1 MRFRYGAIQRLR
13 RLRLRSRGPPFLYSV
28 LHRTWVAYGYAVIHP
43 QCHICSKV
51 RSAISASALML
62 VLSFLVALSFVMAAN
77 VRFYSMAKEVN
88 QRLPKGAQI
97 NVWGWRHEREDV
109 LRLHAEMYP
118 ESPKRWQM
126 WALILSACVS
136 GFRRLRHLLVLAT

>member
-1 MRFRYGAIQRLR
+1 
-13 RLRLRSRGPPFLYSV
+13 
-28 LHRTWVAYGYAVIHP
+28 
-43 QCHICSKV
+43 
-51 RSAISASALML
+51 ML

-88 QRLPKGAQI
+88 QRLPKDAQI
-97 NVWGWRHEREDV
+97 NVWGWQHEREDV

-126 WALILSACVS
+126 WTLMLSACVF
-136 GFRRLRHLLVLAT
+136 GFGGFVTSWFLPH